1 MLEGRDDHG
10 GSEGA
15 ALGCNTDCGI
25 EADWPLA
32 VANC

>member
-15 ALGCNTDCGI
+15 ALSLQYGLRD
-25 EADWPLA
+25 
-32 VANC
+32 